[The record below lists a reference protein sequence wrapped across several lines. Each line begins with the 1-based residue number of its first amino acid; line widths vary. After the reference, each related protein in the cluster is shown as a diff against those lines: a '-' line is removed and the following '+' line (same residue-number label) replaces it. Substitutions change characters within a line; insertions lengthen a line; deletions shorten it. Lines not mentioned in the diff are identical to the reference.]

1 MEIILCWNKRSIRE
15 SGEIV
20 SAFKNEIRSSLFC
33 NLMYSMISTL
43 ENFDGSPISQK
54 MEMLVDV
61 FFYDGSKWSIKKESS
76 FIND

>member
-1 MEIILCWNKRSIRE
+1 
-15 SGEIV
+15 V

-61 FFYDGSKWSIKKESS
+61 FFYDGSK
-76 FIND
+76 